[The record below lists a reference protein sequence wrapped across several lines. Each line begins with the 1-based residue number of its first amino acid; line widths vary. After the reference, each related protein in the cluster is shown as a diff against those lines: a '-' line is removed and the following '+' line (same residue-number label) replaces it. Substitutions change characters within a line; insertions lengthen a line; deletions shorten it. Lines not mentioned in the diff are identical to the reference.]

1 MSNYLVVIPSYK
13 RPQLIKTHTLKVLE
27 NYKISPRKIFIFVA
41 NKTEYKDYTTS
52 LDKKYHK
59 NIIIG
64 KKGLKNQ
71 RNYISSYFPVNTK
84 IVQFDD
90 DIKSVNELTHYN
102 VKNRKE
108 NTLKTLS
115 NLDKFIKEAFKQS
128 LKNNS
133 YLWGVYP
140 VNNSYFMFPKIT
152 TDLRFITGPMFG
164 IINRHSSKLKLSID
178 EKEDTQRTLQYFTLD
193 KSVIRFNNI
202 TIETSYYKNKGG
214 MQEEKK
220 DRKKEALKS
229 AHYLIKKYP
238 TLTKLNLTK
247 KSGFPEVKLLN
258 KITIV
263 NNK

>member
-1 MSNYLVVIPSYK
+1 MSNYIVVIPSYK

-27 NYKISPRKIFIFVA
+27 NYKISLKKIFIFVA
-41 NKTEYKDYTTS
+41 NKTEYKDYYES

-64 KKGLKNQ
+64 KRGLKNQ
-71 RNYISSYFPVNTK
+71 RNFISSYFPINSK

-90 DIKSVNELTHYN
+90 DIKSINELINYN
-102 VKNRKE
+102 IKNRKE
-108 NTLKTLS
+108 NKLKTLS
-115 NLDKFIKEAFKQS
+115 NLDKFIKDAFKKS
-128 LKNNS
+128 EKNNS
-133 YLWGVYP
+133 FLWGVYP
-140 VNNSYFMFPKIT
+140 VNNAYFMFPKMT

-164 IINRHSSKLKLSID
+164 IINRHSSKLKLTID

-220 DRKKEALKS
+220 DRKKEELKS
-229 AHYLIKKYP
+229 AQYLIKKYP

-258 KITIV
+258 KFSIS
-263 NNK
+263 

>member
-1 MSNYLVVIPSYK
+1 MSDSTK
-13 RPQLIKTHTLKVLE
+13 IKQ
-27 NYKISPRKIFIFVA
+27 Y
-41 NKTEYKDYTTS
+41 KTEYKYYIHS

-71 RNYISSYFPVNTK
+71 RNYISSYFPVKSK

-90 DIKSVNELTHYN
+90 DIKSVNQLTHYN
-102 VKNRKE
+102 IKNRKE
-108 NTLKTLS
+108 NKLKTLS
-115 NLDKFIKEAFKQS
+115 NLDKFIKEAFNQS
-128 LKNNS
+128 IKNNS

-140 VNNSYFMFPKIT
+140 VNNPYFMFPKMT

-202 TIETSYYKNKGG
+202 TIETSYYRNKGG

-220 DRKKEALKS
+220 DRKKEAMKS
-229 AHYLIKKYP
+229 AQYLIKKYP

-258 KITIV
+258 K
-263 NNK
+263 N

>member
-1 MSNYLVVIPSYK
+1 MYNYLIVIPSYK
-13 RPQLIKTHTLKVLE
+13 RPELIKTHTLKVLE
-27 NYKISPRKIFIFVA
+27 NYKISPIKIFIFVA
-41 NKTEYKDYTTS
+41 NKTEYKYYIHS

-71 RNYISSYFPVNTK
+71 RNYISSYFPENSK
-84 IVQFDD
+84 IVQLDD
-90 DIKSVNELTHYN
+90 DIKSINQLTHYN
-102 VKNRKE
+102 IKNRKE
-108 NTLKTLS
+108 NKLNSIS

-140 VNNSYFMFPKIT
+140 VNNPYFMFPKMT

-164 IINRHSSKLKLSID
+164 IINRHSSKLKLTID
-178 EKEDTQRTLQYFTLD
+178 EKEDTQRSLQYFTLD
-193 KSVIRFNNI
+193 KTIIRFNNI

-220 DRKKEALKS
+220 DRKIEALKS
-229 AHYLIKKYP
+229 AQYLIKKYP

-258 KITIV
+258 K
-263 NNK
+263 N

>member
-1 MSNYLVVIPSYK
+1 MSNYIIVIPSYK
-13 RPQLIKTHTLKVLE
+13 RPQLIKTHTLQVLE
-27 NYKISPRKIFIFVA
+27 NYKTLPRNIYIFVA
-41 NKTEYKDYTTS
+41 NKSEYKEYCQS

-59 NIIIG
+59 NVIIG

-71 RNYISSYFPVNTK
+71 RNFISSYFPVNLK
-84 IVQFDD
+84 IVQLDD
-90 DIKSVNELTHYN
+90 DIKSINQLTNYN
-102 VKNRKE
+102 IKNRKE
-108 NTLKTLS
+108 NKLKTLS

-128 LKNNS
+128 IKHKS

-140 VNNSYFMFPKIT
+140 VNNAYFMFPKMT

-164 IINRHSSKLKLSID
+164 IINRHSSKLKLTID

-193 KSVIRFNNI
+193 KNVIRYNNI

-214 MQEEKK
+214 MQEAQK

-229 AHYLIKKYP
+229 SHYLIKKYP
-238 TLTKLNLTK
+238 MLTQLNLTK

-258 KITIV
+258 KTTQ
-263 NNK
+263 

>member
-1 MSNYLVVIPSYK
+1 MSNYIIVIPSYK
-13 RPQLIKTHTLKVLE
+13 REILIKTHTLKVLE

-41 NKTEYKDYTTS
+41 NKTEYKEYCKS
-52 LDKKYHK
+52 LNEKYHK

-71 RNYISSYFPVNTK
+71 RNYISSYFPVNSK
-84 IVQFDD
+84 IVQLDD
-90 DIKSVNELTHYN
+90 DIKSINQLTNYN
-102 VKNRKE
+102 IKNRKE
-108 NTLKTLS
+108 NKLQNLS
-115 NLDKFIKEAFKQS
+115 NLDKFIKEAFNQS
-128 LKNNS
+128 KKNNS

-140 VNNSYFMFPKIT
+140 VNNAYFMFPKMT

-164 IINRHSSKLKLSID
+164 IINRHSSKLKLTIN

-202 TIETSYYKNKGG
+202 TIDTAYYKNKGG

-220 DRKKEALKS
+220 DRKKEAMKS
-229 AHYLIKKYP
+229 AKYLIKKYP
-238 TLTKLNLTK
+238 NLTQLNLSK

-258 KITIV
+258 K
-263 NNK
+263 N